1 MSWISL
7 CHLLSRA
14 NLGRRGVARRRIPSG
29 RAHWAIWVRNIHRT
43 HGLRD
48 IGFPRP
54 KRIAGRHASGNTT
67 GTGTQRRPAGAA
79 NARLPHDSAGTGGH
93 DGLRIHLHV
102 HRVCASL
109 RLRRSDFRRTLAA
122 KGAAGLTATT
132 TTTTH
137 DHRGSLLNPSPPA
150 YYAAFMSSKGSPRQP
165 ATRQKAQ
172 LMSAS
177 EIERTLVRLVHAIIE
192 KNDGAKALGLVGSR
206 RRGVFLAQR
215 IGKMIERIEKIQVPV
230 GTLDI
235 TLYRDDLN
243 ALDHLPDALG
253 QKNPTAADP

>member
-7 CHLLSRA
+7 CALLARA
-14 NLGRRGVARRRIPSG
+14 QFGRRAVARRRIPSG

-109 RLRRSDFRRTLAA
+109 RLRRSDFRRTLASKA
-122 KGAAGLTATT
+122 AAGLTATT

-137 DHRGSLLNPSPPA
+137 DHRGSLLNPSPPS
-150 YYAAFMSSKGSPRQP
+150 YHAAFMSSKGSPPQP
-165 ATRQKAQ
+165 AARQQAQ

-177 EIERTLVRLVHAIIE
+177 EIKRTLGRPVHSSMA
-192 KNDGAKALGLVGSR
+192 KTDGQKSLGLVG
-206 RRGVFLAQR
+206 
-215 IGKMIERIEKIQVPV
+215 I
-230 GTLDI
+230 
-235 TLYRDDLN
+235 
-243 ALDHLPDALG
+243 
-253 QKNPTAADP
+253 